1 VAPSRLQRPGPRG
14 SAASNSEGR
23 AGGASRAASMHGRDL
38 PTTRCSFSERC
49 SAVFLEASSSLGR
62 PPAGCMVLTCR
73 RPIQL
78 RPRSRIDVA
87 FRRVP
92 ACASG
97 MAPIRPRTS
106 WNARACWSH
115 RLSAPPSICAY
126 LCMVEAVVAVD
137 KALHCRLID
146 LAEFRRYVAM
156 HPGSTGIS
164 QVRRV
169 ADLAEPATESAME
182 TRLRVLLYRLGPS
195 SSASSGCAVRRPGEI
210 PRPYRPLL
218 SRPAARPGV
227 RRRQSSGKPGRG
239 QPPPEPPA
247 EGGLPAAPLY
257 RVRRLQ
263 RSRRHRE
270 PGAQWD
276 WACFRNSAQSEAQI
290 RTTFRKAATNERRAG
305 SPGGGW

>member
-1 VAPSRLQRPGPRG
+1 VAPSRLQRPGRRG

-115 RLSAPPSICAY
+115 RLSAPPSISRVPVPGRSCRGSGQGAA
-126 LCMVEAVVAVD
+126 LSADRPGGVSSVCRDASRVD
-137 KALHCRLID
+137 WD
-146 LAEFRRYVAM
+146 LPSQASRRPRRACDGVGHGDA
-156 HPGSTGIS
+156 PARAPVSARAFL
-164 QVRRV
+164 VRKF
-169 ADLAEPATESAME
+169 
-182 TRLRVLLYRLGPS
+182 RLRCTTTRGDS
-195 SSASSGCAVRRPGEI
+195 SPVPTSTIQTSGSPWSTTAAVIGKAW
-210 PRPYRPLL
+210 
-218 SRPAARPGV
+218 SRTTAART
-227 RRRQSSGKPGRG
+227 
-239 QPPPEPPA
+239 
-247 EGGLPAAPLY
+247 
-257 RVRRLQ
+257 
-263 RSRRHRE
+263 
-270 PGAQWD
+270 
-276 WACFRNSAQSEAQI
+276 AC
-290 RTTFRKAATNERRAG
+290 
-305 SPGGGW
+305 